1 MTQDPEPTYTT
12 MELPVENM
20 TEQQQLM
27 LAILLQEGALRMR
40 ELIVAKL
47 EAETGDLT
55 KDQIIAMVNS
65 TMPNIFEDAG
75 DLTTNDEKD
84 NSDASPREDLH
95 Q

>member
-1 MTQDPEPTYTT
+1 MTQDPEPTYTA

-20 TEQQQLM
+20 TDQQQLM

-47 EAETGDLT
+47 EAETEDLT
-55 KDQIIAMVNS
+55 KDQIIAIVNS
-65 TMPNIFEDAG
+65 TLPNVFDMGEE
-75 DLTTNDEKD
+75 NDEKD
-84 NSDASPREDLH
+84 ETDASTREDLH